1 MGARTVTQSDGPNAR
16 TGYEQTVDP
25 FMKRM
30 AVEKAVGVPAATS
43 QGLIRRQIS
52 RPMEKRGDMYM
63 EQSVMK
69 GEEQVVYADQGYRVG
84 VRPADRFHPLR
95 YGQDQMVP
103 RVAPRVV
110 PTADGARA
118 QPSSLGATLPM
129 RRITSYKEF
138 CRRRGVS
145 MRAPTRP
152 YRFDFEN
159 NEDEERAIAE
169 AIAREEELMRQEEVD
184 KGGRPEPGARDPA
197 GRPYDEDP
205 EEHAR
210 MVPPTHFGMVFYPQ
224 PAISRSNLTV
234 HRDDNAD
241 TRAVKQVLETMVMQ
255 VCRWDKQF
263 GWYKN
268 LLMKPQR
275 PSFDRIRRRMFAN
288 HRESILAEHID
299 KLRKEINKRRTRLEN
314 QAEEICGLPTPWRKS
329 RMRSHMKEGTAL
341 VLFAWFS
348 SSLEQQEFRP
358 SSPPRN

>member
-118 QPSSLGATLPM
+118 QPSSNSQRVYYVKNAVAAPSRVVLAPASM
-129 RRITSYKEF
+129 ESY
-138 CRRRGVS
+138 
-145 MRAPTRP
+145 AH
-152 YRFDFEN
+152 
-159 NEDEERAIAE
+159 
-169 AIAREEELMRQEEVD
+169 EEVVFD
-184 KGGRPEPGARDPA
+184 SDGYAIDGGEIPNNSGV
-197 GRPYDEDP
+197 Y
-205 EEHAR
+205 
-210 MVPPTHFGMVFYPQ
+210 T
-224 PAISRSNLTV
+224 SR
-234 HRDDNAD
+234 
-241 TRAVKQVLETMVMQ
+241 
-255 VCRWDKQF
+255 
-263 GWYKN
+263 
-268 LLMKPQR
+268 
-275 PSFDRIRRRMFAN
+275 
-288 HRESILAEHID
+288 
-299 KLRKEINKRRTRLEN
+299 
-314 QAEEICGLPTPWRKS
+314 
-329 RMRSHMKEGTAL
+329 
-341 VLFAWFS
+341 
-348 SSLEQQEFRP
+348 
-358 SSPPRN
+358 